1 MDRSFVG
8 GFIVGILAPL
18 LFIKRVA
25 VIVRRCT
32 GKALF
37 VERREDAL
45 ALVMISPEEAES
57 RMQDLLI
64 SLAAVASG
72 IKAFA
77 KSYGSGYVT
86 PPEQS
91 ESCLEHEITI

>member
-8 GFIVGILAPL
+8 GFIVGLLAPL

-25 VIVRRCT
+25 MVVRRCT

-37 VERREDAL
+37 VEHREDAL
-45 ALVMISPEEAES
+45 ALVLISPEEADS

-72 IKAFA
+72 TKAFIN
-77 KSYGSGYVT
+77 YYISGA
-86 PPEQS
+86 PPEPDEPS
-91 ESCLEHEITI
+91 IEHEITI